1 MKKITVFF
9 KNAKGIISNLA
20 LQQNMPKTCTYQVM
34 PINSKKYNIIQSSI
48 TDQKLYICIQ
58 KTEQYVKKLKAMLL
72 KTIIY

>member
-48 TDQKLYICIQ
+48 TDQKLDI
-58 KTEQYVKKLKAMLL
+58 
-72 KTIIY
+72 